1 MKVLLFCQSIV
12 SCWNNGHA
20 HFLRGVTRELLR
32 LGVKVVVYEPKDG
45 WSRMNA
51 VKDGGAAVLA
61 EAAKLVSGATVHTY
75 DVNRIDLD
83 RATDGADL
91 VVVQE
96 WNAPALIAAIGQHRV
111 AGARYVLLFH
121 DSHHRSVTA
130 PDEIDCTDLDGYDGV
145 LAFGE
150 AVRQIYLKHGWTRRA
165 FTWHEA
171 ADTTL
176 FRPPPYPPP
185 QAGEDRSNYPPPL
198 AVEGREGAAPQDT
211 DLIWIGNW
219 GDDERSRELSTYLI
233 EPAAVLGLRTRIYG
247 VRYPDQVRRMLADR
261 GIAYAGWLPN
271 HRAPEAYSRARATVH
286 IPRRPYC
293 EALRGIPTIRVFEA
307 MACGIPLISSPW
319 HDEERLFPEGAYL
332 DVATRS
338 EMSDALSRVLRD
350 KDLAK
355 DLVATGLQTIR
366 ARHTC
371 AHRVRGLLSIVEEL
385 GGRTMANAPSDA
397 ASAMQPVPQ

>member
-1 MKVLLFCQSIV
+1 MKVVLFCQSIV

-32 LGVKVVVYEPKDG
+32 LGVDVVVYEPKDG
-45 WSRMNA
+45 WSRMNT
-51 VKDGGAAVLA
+51 VKDGGAAALA
-61 EAAKLVSGATVHTY
+61 EAAELMSGAEVHTY
-75 DVNRIDLD
+75 DAARIDLD

-91 VVVQE
+91 VIVQE
-96 WNAPALIAAIGQHRV
+96 WNAPALVAAIGKHRIG
-111 AGARYVLLFH
+111 GARYTLLFH

-130 PDEIDCTDLDGYDGV
+130 PGELDSSDLEGYDGV

-150 AVRQIYLKHGWTRRA
+150 VIRQIYLKRGWTRRA

-176 FRPPPYPPP
+176 FRPATA
-185 QAGEDRSNYPPPL
+185 Q
-198 AVEGREGAAPQDT
+198 QDT

-219 GDDERSRELSTYLI
+219 GDDERSRELNTYLI
-233 EPAAVLGLRTRIYG
+233 EPAAALGLRTRIHG
-247 VRYPDQVRRMLADR
+247 VRYPKQVRTMLADQ

-271 HRAPEAYSRARATVH
+271 HRAPQAYSRARATVH

-307 MACGIPLISSPW
+307 LACGIPLISSPW

-332 DVATRS
+332 SVATRS
-338 EMSDALSRVLRD
+338 EMFDALSRVLRD
-350 KDLAK
+350 KDLAQ
-355 DLVATGLQTIR
+355 DLIVTGLRTIR
-366 ARHTC
+366 THHTC
-371 AHRVRGLLSIVEEL
+371 AHRVRQLLSIVEEL
-385 GGRTMANAPSDA
+385 GGRTMARTWPDA
-397 ASAMQPVPQ
+397 ASATQPVSQ

>member
-1 MKVLLFCQSIV
+1 MKVVLFCQSIV

-20 HFLRGVTRELLR
+20 HFLRGITRELLR
-32 LGVKVVVYEPKDG
+32 LGVEVAVYEPKDG

-51 VKDGGAAVLA
+51 VKDGGAAALA
-61 EAAKLVSGATVHTY
+61 EAAALMSGAAVHTY
-75 DVNRIDLD
+75 DVDQIDLD
-83 RATDGADL
+83 QATDGAD
-91 VVVQE
+91 VAIVQE
-96 WNAPALIAAIGQHRV
+96 WNAPDLIAAIGRHRV
-111 AGARYVLLFH
+111 GGARYTLLFH

-130 PDEIDCTDLDGYDGV
+130 PGDLGSFDLDGYDGV

-150 AVRQIYLKHGWTRRA
+150 VIRQIYLKRDWTQRA

-176 FRPPPYPPP
+176 FRP
-185 QAGEDRSNYPPPL
+185 AI
-198 AVEGREGAAPQDT
+198 AAQQDT

-219 GDDERSRELSTYLI
+219 GDDERSRELTTYLI
-233 EPAAVLGLRTRIYG
+233 EPAAALGLSTRIHG
-247 VRYPDQVRRMLADR
+247 VRYPDDVRTMLADR

-271 HRAPEAYSRARATVH
+271 HRAPEAYARARVTVH

-293 EALRGIPTIRVFEA
+293 DVLRGIPTIRVFEA

-319 HDEERLFPEGAYL
+319 RDEERLFPEGAHIG
-332 DVATRS
+332 VATRS

-350 KDLAK
+350 KDLAQ
-355 DLVATGLQTIR
+355 DLIATGLRAIR

-371 AHRVRGLLSIVEEL
+371 AHRVRQLLSIVEEL
-385 GGRTMANAPSDA
+385 GGRTMRKTQPDA
-397 ASAMQPVPQ
+397 ASATQPVPQ

>member
-1 MKVLLFCQSIV
+1 MKVVLFCQSIV

-32 LGVKVVVYEPKDG
+32 LGVDVVVYEPKDG

-51 VKDGGAAVLA
+51 VKDGGAAALA
-61 EAAKLVSGATVHTY
+61 EAAELMSGAEVHTY
-75 DVNRIDLD
+75 DAARIDLD

-91 VVVQE
+91 VIVQE
-96 WNAPALIAAIGQHRV
+96 WNAPALVAAIGKHRIG
-111 AGARYVLLFH
+111 GARYTLLFH

-130 PDEIDCTDLDGYDGV
+130 PGELDSSDLEGYDGV

-150 AVRQIYLKHGWTRRA
+150 VIRQIYLKRGWTRRA

-176 FRPPPYPPP
+176 FRPATA
-185 QAGEDRSNYPPPL
+185 Q
-198 AVEGREGAAPQDT
+198 QDT

-219 GDDERSRELSTYLI
+219 GDDERSRELNTYLI
-233 EPAAVLGLRTRIYG
+233 EPAAALGLRTRIHG
-247 VRYPDQVRRMLADR
+247 VRYPKQVRTMLADQ

-271 HRAPEAYSRARATVH
+271 HRAPQAYSRARATVH

-307 MACGIPLISSPW
+307 LACGIPLISSPW

-332 DVATRS
+332 SVATRS
-338 EMSDALSRVLRD
+338 EMFDALSRVLRD
-350 KDLAK
+350 KDLAQ
-355 DLVATGLQTIR
+355 DLIVTGLRTIR
-366 ARHTC
+366 THHTC
-371 AHRVRGLLSIVEEL
+371 AHRVRQLLSIVEEL
-385 GGRTMANAPSDA
+385 GGRTMARTWPDA
-397 ASAMQPVPQ
+397 ASATQPVSQ

>member
-1 MKVLLFCQSIV
+1 MKVVLFCQSIV

-32 LGVKVVVYEPKDG
+32 LGVDVVVYEPKDG

-51 VKDGGAAVLA
+51 VKDGGAAALA
-61 EAAKLVSGATVHTY
+61 EAAELMSGAEVHTY
-75 DVNRIDLD
+75 DAARIDLD

-91 VVVQE
+91 VIVQE
-96 WNAPALIAAIGQHRV
+96 WNAPALVAAIGKHRIG
-111 AGARYVLLFH
+111 GARYTLLFH

-130 PDEIDCTDLDGYDGV
+130 PGELDSSDLEGYDGV

-150 AVRQIYLKHGWTRRA
+150 VIRQIYLKRGWTRRA

-176 FRPPPYPPP
+176 FRPATA
-185 QAGEDRSNYPPPL
+185 Q
-198 AVEGREGAAPQDT
+198 QDT

-219 GDDERSRELSTYLI
+219 GDDERSRELNTYLI
-233 EPAAVLGLRTRIYG
+233 EPAAALGLRTRIHG
-247 VRYPDQVRRMLADR
+247 VRYPKQVRTMLADQ

-271 HRAPEAYSRARATVH
+271 HRAPQAYSRARATVH

-307 MACGIPLISSPW
+307 LACGIPLISSPW

-332 DVATRS
+332 SVATRS
-338 EMSDALSRVLRD
+338 EMFDALSRVLQD
-350 KDLAK
+350 KDLAQ
-355 DLVATGLQTIR
+355 DLIVTGLRTIR
-366 ARHTC
+366 THHTC
-371 AHRVRGLLSIVEEL
+371 AHRVRQLLSIVEEL
-385 GGRTMANAPSDA
+385 GGRTMARTWPDA
-397 ASAMQPVPQ
+397 ASATQPVSQ